1 MTTRVDTSGRPT
13 TNGNVQ
19 EIFYM
24 LRLML
29 VLVLG
34 LSFGS
39 VAFAEDAMDNA
50 ANEKADN
57 SGRNKRERNDNEKDP
72 TDQKGNAA
80 DIAITQKI
88 RRALTDDKNLST
100 YAHNVKIITQDGVVN
115 LKGPVR
121 NADEKKIV
129 EDKATQVAGADKV
142 KSQLEIAP
150 KE

>member
-1 MTTRVDTSGRPT
+1 MHRIV
-13 TNGNVQ
+13 
-19 EIFYM
+19 F
-24 LRLML
+24 
-29 VLVLG
+29 VLA
-34 LSFGS
+34 LSFLCVKGLM
-39 VAFAEDAMDNA
+39 AEDAMNTA
-50 ANEKADN
+50 APDKTEKADN
-57 SGRNKRERNDNEKDP
+57 SARNTRERDAAEKDP

-88 RRALTDDKNLST
+88 RRALTDDKALST

-121 NADEKKIV
+121 NAEEKKAV
-129 EDKATQVAGADKV
+129 EGKASQVAGADKV